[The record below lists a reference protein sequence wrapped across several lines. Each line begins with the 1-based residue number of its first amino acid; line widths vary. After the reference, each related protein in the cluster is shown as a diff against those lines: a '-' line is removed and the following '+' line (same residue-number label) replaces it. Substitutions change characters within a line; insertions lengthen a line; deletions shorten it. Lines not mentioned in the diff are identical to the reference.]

1 MAHAYE
7 ENRWEKIAVQILGS
21 AAQCAESVA
30 GEIAELIR
38 AHDAAGKQTVLGLAT
53 GSTPLG
59 IYRALV
65 RKHREEGLSFRNV
78 VSFNLDEYYP
88 LSADAPL
95 SYHRYMWQNF
105 FSHLD
110 MARENVHIP
119 RGDIPLSEVPAH
131 CREYEALIEKKG
143 GLDFQLL
150 GIGRTGHVGFNEPGS
165 QVKSRTRLITLDY
178 MTRSDAAG
186 DWQGLYRVPTRAI
199 TMGMRTILGARR
211 IVLMATGEHKAPII
225 RAAVEGPVTDEVPAS
240 FLQSHENITCVLD
253 AGAARELTR
262 IRAPWLLGPLADQ
275 GLAWD
280 ESRVARAVLWLA
292 QEVGKAILKLT
303 DEDYNRAGLQ
313 ELLATV
319 GSAYDLNL
327 KGFYR
332 LQNAITG
339 WPGGRG
345 DGTRPKPLRGASATV
360 FPKRIVV
367 FSPHPDDDVISMGG
381 TLARLAD
388 QRHEVHVAYQVSGAN
403 AVPEETVERFRA
415 FAQTL
420 GKVPPADAAE
430 LRKERGLIRR
440 LEAQASA
447 RICGIPTER
456 LHFLDLPSYE
466 KNDRVAEG
474 AVTEHDLAP
483 ITALLRQI
491 QPHQIYAAGDL
502 NDPHG
507 THRFCLEALRR
518 ALEELASEAWVQA
531 CEAWL
536 YRGAWGEWS
545 PHEIDMAVPLSP
557 GEVLR
562 KRRGICQHE
571 TQKDQAMF
579 LDENRHEFW
588 QRAEARNKEIAE
600 AFNLLGLAEYEA
612 METFARWE
620 PLPH

>member
-1 MAHAYE
+1 
-7 ENRWEKIAVQILGS
+7 
-21 AAQCAESVA
+21 
-30 GEIAELIR
+30 
-38 AHDAAGKQTVLGLAT
+38 
-53 GSTPLG
+53 
-59 IYRALV
+59 
-65 RKHREEGLSFRNV
+65 
-78 VSFNLDEYYP
+78 
-88 LSADAPL
+88 
-95 SYHRYMWQNF
+95 MWQNF

-110 MARENVHIP
+110 IARENVHIP
-119 RGDIPLSEVPAH
+119 QGDIPLSEVPAH

-367 FSPHPDDDVISMGG
+367 FSPHPDDD
-381 TLARLAD
+381 
-388 QRHEVHVAYQVSGAN
+388 
-403 AVPEETVERFRA
+403 
-415 FAQTL
+415 
-420 GKVPPADAAE
+420 
-430 LRKERGLIRR
+430 
-440 LEAQASA
+440 
-447 RICGIPTER
+447 C
-456 LHFLDLPSYE
+456 
-466 KNDRVAEG
+466 
-474 AVTEHDLAP
+474 
-483 ITALLRQI
+483 LLYTSR
-491 QPHQIYAAGDL
+491 
-502 NDPHG
+502 
-507 THRFCLEALRR
+507 C
-518 ALEELASEAWVQA
+518 V
-531 CEAWL
+531 
-536 YRGAWGEWS
+536 
-545 PHEIDMAVPLSP
+545 
-557 GEVLR
+557 
-562 KRRGICQHE
+562 
-571 TQKDQAMF
+571 
-579 LDENRHEFW
+579 
-588 QRAEARNKEIAE
+588 
-600 AFNLLGLAEYEA
+600 
-612 METFARWE
+612 
-620 PLPH
+620 